1 MWYTETVM
9 TKKTIII
16 IAAAGIVI
24 GGVIAFFLLTPF
36 VSPTSPPNSLENLN
50 QEFLTLL
57 EAKTPSWTAYPAVK
71 IWWEA
76 KVANERSDFDLSE
89 RKLAE
94 AINLIKPAKKVSY
107 DEILKYAGAPKHPI
121 PKGKL
126 NPPENGAYT
135 GVWQAPIL
143 CSPINCPG
151 GGFDQMTDSHSALVF
166 FTAVWYSLA
175 PAYNYDFEQLINKL
189 GFFSW
194 DNLFS
199 FENSFILNPAL
210 GRDEQPL
217 ILSFKQEAELLAQY
231 GSAMVISWIMGYPP
245 VQADWAGG
253 ESYHPEKMEGK
264 APTAPEI
271 LGGKWDNYIRRV
283 AREANN
289 VNAPLL
295 IELTHEF
302 NAPTMTNNAFWSF
315 GANGDKSSLEICNSN
330 YTRDDMIKSMENME
344 LLTQRIRE
352 GEIKADCPKLY
363 NQYGSSAMPDGPE
376 RQRDIWIRVKKIF
389 DEEEVKNVAW
399 FEHTGDNFGTRFVN
413 TILPWDKIDY
423 YWPGDKNI
431 DFIGTSVYYKDT
443 ESANRNRSQPSDNS
457 TFHAAANLAQAVENS
472 QYWKNTPVLLLEFA
486 SLSGK
491 TEEKDIERIFGQ
503 YLPRDF
509 KNVKGFTFLDWPPTF
524 GATQEIQAW
533 KKNISQ
539 NPYYIQYPIIK

>member
-1 MWYTETVM
+1 M
-9 TKKTIII
+9 TKKSIII

-76 KVANERSDFDLSE
+76 KVAKERGDFDLSE

-94 AINLIKPAKKVSY
+94 AINLIKPVQKASY
-107 DEILKYAGAPKHPI
+107 DEILKYVGAPKHPI

-126 NPPENGAYT
+126 EPPENGAYT
-135 GVWQAPIL
+135 GVWQFPIL
-143 CSPINCPG
+143 CSPVNCPK
-151 GGFDQMTDSHSALVF
+151 GGFDQTTDSHSALVF
-166 FTAVWYSLA
+166 FTTVWYSLA
-175 PAYNYDFEQLINKL
+175 PAYNYDFGQVMTKL
-189 GFFSW
+189 GHFSW

-199 FENSFILNPAL
+199 FENSFILNPTL
-210 GRDEQPL
+210 GRDGQPL

-231 GSAMVISWIMGYPP
+231 GSVMVLSWIMGYPP
-245 VQADWAGG
+245 YEPDWAGG
-253 ESYHPEKMEGK
+253 KDYHSKKMKGK
-264 APTAPEI
+264 APTVPEI
-271 LGGKWDNYIRRV
+271 LNGKWDDYIRKV
-283 AREANN
+283 ARETKNI
-289 VNAPLL
+289 NAPLL

-315 GANGDKSSLEICNSN
+315 GADGDMTSLEICNSN
-330 YTRDDMIKSMENME
+330 YTRDDMLKSMEDMT
-344 LLTQRIRE
+344 LLIRKIE
-352 GEIKADCPKLY
+352 KGEMQADCPGLY
-363 NQYGSSAMPDGPE
+363 DQYGSPAVPDGPE
-376 RQRDIWIRVKKIF
+376 RQRDIWIHVKKIF
-389 DEEEVKNVAW
+389 DEEKVKNVAW
-399 FEHTGDNFGTRFVN
+399 FEHTSDNFGTDFVN
-413 TILPWDKIDY
+413 TVLPWNKIDH

-431 DFIGTSVYYKDT
+431 DFIGTSVYYNDT
-443 ESANRNRSQPSDNS
+443 ESTNRNRNRVDDIS
-457 TFHAAANLAQAVENS
+457 TFHAAANLARVVEDS
-472 QYWKNTPVLLLEFA
+472 KYWKNTPVLLLEFA
-486 SLSGK
+486 SMSEK

-524 GATQEIQAW
+524 GAAQEIQAW